1 MAMTPCGNGHFYDP
15 DETSACPYCGV
26 DVEIGAAQPHDTK
39 RPAGDAGAG
48 GGLDRSHAEGSR
60 HQRRTPVEGEAAAV
74 WSQWSGGIDPVV
86 GWLVCI
92 SGPDRG
98 RDYRIHTE
106 RNFIGRGPAMDI
118 VISGDRGIS
127 QETHAVLSYNPR
139 RHTFRI
145 AAGESRG
152 LVYVN
157 DDEVAGFVE
166 LKPYDQIELGA
177 TKLLFVPFCGERFIW
192 SAAVP

>member
-15 DETSACPYCGV
+15 DETSACPYCGIA
-26 DVEIGAAQPHDTK
+26 VEISAARPHDTN
-39 RPAGDAGAG
+39 RSAGDAGAMG
-48 GGLDRSHAEGSR
+48 NLDRTRTDAPLHE
-60 HQRRTPVEGEAAAV
+60 HRTPVEGATAAV
-74 WSQWSGGIDPVV
+74 WNQRPSVIDPVV

-118 VISGDRGIS
+118 AIAGDRGIS
-127 QETHAVLSYNPR
+127 HETHAVLSYNPR

-157 DDEVAGFVE
+157 DEEVAGFVE

-177 TKLLFVPFCGERFIW
+177 TTLLFVPFCGERFLW